1 MIEELKGC
9 GTALVTPFRPDGR
22 LDEKALA
29 SLVEWQVRAGI
40 QFLVPCGTTGESVTL
55 DHEEYL
61 AVVRITVETSGS
73 RVPVVAGAGGNDT
86 AKIIRLVAELEKV
99 GADAILSV
107 SPYYNRPTQEGIYRH
122 FREIAAASRLPVI
135 VYNVPGRT
143 GSNIIPDTILRLAEL
158 PNILGVKEASG
169 DIAQIG
175 EICTRVPAGFRVF
188 SGDDALTLPVIAL
201 GGSGVIS
208 VASNEVPGMMAEFVS
223 SCLEGRWE
231 EARGWNRRLYPLM
244 RANFIESS
252 PIPVKAALAM
262 MGKMHEVYR
271 LPLVKISDGARGK
284 LAEVLKGL
292 ELIPS

>member
-1 MIEELKGC
+1 MIENLKGC

-22 LDEKALA
+22 LDEEALA
-29 SLVEWQVRAGI
+29 SLVEWQVQAGI

-55 DHEEYL
+55 EHEEYL
-61 AVVRITVETSGS
+61 AVVRITAEVSGS

-86 AKIIRLVAELEKV
+86 AKIIRLVAELERL

-122 FREIAAASRLPVI
+122 FREIAGASRLPVI

-143 GSNIIPDTILRLAEL
+143 GSNVLPDTILRLAEL

-175 EICTRVPAGFRVF
+175 EICTRAPGTFRVF

-201 GGSGVIS
+201 GGSGLIS
-208 VASNEVPGMMAEFVS
+208 VASNEAPGMMADFVS

-231 EARGWNRRLYPLM
+231 EARAWNRKLYPLM

-262 MGKMHEVYR
+262 MGKIHEVYR

-292 ELIPS
+292 ELIAS

>member
-1 MIEELKGC
+1 MNENLKGC

-22 LDEKALA
+22 LDEEALA
-29 SLVEWQVRAGI
+29 SLVEWQVKAGI

-55 DHEEYL
+55 EHEEYL
-61 AVVRITVETSGS
+61 AVVRITAEVSGS

-86 AKIIRLVAELEKV
+86 AKIIRLVAELERL

-122 FREIAAASRLPVI
+122 FREIAGASRLPVI

-143 GSNIIPDTILRLAEL
+143 GSNVLPDTILRLAEL

-175 EICTRVPAGFRVF
+175 EICTRAPGTFRVF

-201 GGSGVIS
+201 GGSGLIS
-208 VASNEVPGMMAEFVS
+208 VASNEAPGMMADFVS

-231 EARGWNRRLYPLM
+231 EARAWNRKLYPLM

-262 MGKMHEVYR
+262 MGKIHEVYR

-292 ELIPS
+292 ELIAS

>member
-1 MIEELKGC
+1 MIENLKGC

-22 LDEKALA
+22 LDEEALA
-29 SLVEWQVRAGI
+29 SLVEWQVQAGI

-55 DHEEYL
+55 EHDEYL
-61 AVVRITVETSGS
+61 AVVRITVEVSGS

-86 AKIIRLVAELEKV
+86 AKIIRLVAELERL

-122 FREIAAASRLPVI
+122 FREIAGASRLPVI

-143 GSNIIPDTILRLAEL
+143 GSNVLPDTILRLAEL

-175 EICTRVPAGFRVF
+175 EICTRAPGTFRVF

-201 GGSGVIS
+201 GGSGLIS
-208 VASNEVPGMMAEFVS
+208 VASNEAPGMMADFVS

-231 EARGWNRRLYPLM
+231 EARAWNRKLYPLM

-262 MGKMHEVYR
+262 MGKIHEVYR

-292 ELIPS
+292 ELIAS

>member
-1 MIEELKGC
+1 MNENLKGC

-22 LDEKALA
+22 LDEEALA
-29 SLVEWQVRAGI
+29 SLVEWQVQAGI

-55 DHEEYL
+55 EHDEYL
-61 AVVRITVETSGS
+61 AVVRITVEVSGS

-86 AKIIRLVAELEKV
+86 AKIIRLVAELEKL

-122 FREIAAASRLPVI
+122 FREIAGASRLPVI

-143 GSNIIPDTILRLAEL
+143 GSNVLPDTILRLAEL

-175 EICTRVPAGFRVF
+175 EICTRAPGTFRVF

-201 GGSGVIS
+201 GGSGLIS
-208 VASNEVPGMMAEFVS
+208 VASNEAPGMMADFVS

-231 EARGWNRRLYPLM
+231 EARAWNRKLYPLM

-262 MGKMHEVYR
+262 MGKIHEVYR

-292 ELIPS
+292 ELIAS

>member
-1 MIEELKGC
+1 MIENLKGC

-22 LDEKALA
+22 LDEEALA
-29 SLVEWQVRAGI
+29 SLVEWQVQAGI

-55 DHEEYL
+55 EHDEYL
-61 AVVRITVETSGS
+61 AVVRITVEVSGS

-86 AKIIRLVAELEKV
+86 AKIIRLVAELEKL

-107 SPYYNRPTQEGIYRH
+107 SPYYNRPTQEGIYQH
-122 FREIAAASRLPVI
+122 FREIATASRLPVI

-143 GSNIIPDTILRLAEL
+143 GSNVLPDTILRLAEL

-175 EICTRVPAGFRVF
+175 EICTRAPGTFRVF

-201 GGSGVIS
+201 GGSGLIS
-208 VASNEVPGMMAEFVS
+208 VASNEAPGMMADFVS

-231 EARGWNRRLYPLM
+231 EARAWNRKLYPLM

-262 MGKMHEVYR
+262 MGKIHEVYR
-271 LPLVKISDGARGK
+271 LPLVKISDGARGR
-284 LAEVLKGL
+284 LAEVLKRL

>member
-1 MIEELKGC
+1 MIENLKGC

-22 LDEKALA
+22 LDEEALA
-29 SLVEWQVRAGI
+29 SLVEWQVQAGI

-55 DHEEYL
+55 EHEEYL
-61 AVVRITVETSGS
+61 AVVRITVEVSGS

-86 AKIIRLVAELEKV
+86 AKIIRLVAELEKL

-122 FREIAAASRLPVI
+122 FREIAGASRLPVI

-143 GSNIIPDTILRLAEL
+143 GSNVLPDTILRLAEL

-175 EICTRVPAGFRVF
+175 EICTRAPGTFRVF

-201 GGSGVIS
+201 GGSGLIS
-208 VASNEVPGMMAEFVS
+208 VASNEAPGMMADFVS

-231 EARGWNRRLYPLM
+231 EARAWNRKLYPLM

-262 MGKMHEVYR
+262 MGKIHEVYR

-292 ELIPS
+292 ELIAS

>member
-1 MIEELKGC
+1 MIENLKGC

-22 LDEKALA
+22 LDEEALA
-29 SLVEWQVRAGI
+29 SLVEWQVQAGI

-55 DHEEYL
+55 EHDEYL
-61 AVVRITVETSGS
+61 AVVRITAEVSGS

-86 AKIIRLVAELEKV
+86 AKIIRLVAELERL

-122 FREIAAASRLPVI
+122 FREIAGASRLPVI

-143 GSNIIPDTILRLAEL
+143 GSNVLPDTILRLAEL

-175 EICTRVPAGFRVF
+175 EICTRAPGTFRVF

-201 GGSGVIS
+201 GGSGLIS
-208 VASNEVPGMMAEFVS
+208 VASNEAPGMMADFVS

-231 EARGWNRRLYPLM
+231 EARAWNRKLYPLM

-262 MGKMHEVYR
+262 MGKIHEVYR

-292 ELIPS
+292 ELIAS

>member
-1 MIEELKGC
+1 MIENLKGC

-22 LDEKALA
+22 LDEEALA
-29 SLVEWQVRAGI
+29 SLVEWQVQAGI

-55 DHEEYL
+55 EHDEYL
-61 AVVRITVETSGS
+61 AVVRITVEVSGS

-86 AKIIRLVAELEKV
+86 AKIIRLVAELEKL

-122 FREIAAASRLPVI
+122 FREIAGASRLPVI

-143 GSNIIPDTILRLAEL
+143 GSNVLPDTILRLAEL

-175 EICTRVPAGFRVF
+175 EICTRAPGTFRVF

-201 GGSGVIS
+201 GGSGLIS
-208 VASNEVPGMMAEFVS
+208 VASNEAPGMMADFVS

-231 EARGWNRRLYPLM
+231 EARAWNRKLYPLM

-262 MGKMHEVYR
+262 MGKIHEVYR

-292 ELIPS
+292 ELIAS